1 MQFESANCDLPL
13 SEVEEIPGFYLPPV
27 GEDDAESGDGDEDHR
42 TVLYCTV
49 LYCSYL
55 PPVGEDDAESGDGDK
70 DHPAHAPRH
79 HHQAQAGRR
88 GLGGRAVLHCLEVS
102 HAWKTKT

>member
-27 GEDDAESGDGDEDHR
+27 GEDDAESGDGDEDH
-42 TVLYCTV
+42 
-49 LYCSYL
+49 
-55 PPVGEDDAESGDGDK
+55 
-70 DHPAHAPRH
+70 PAHAPRH

>member
-27 GEDDAESGDGDEDHR
+27 GEDDAESGDGDKDHR

-49 LYCSYL
+49 LYCT
-55 PPVGEDDAESGDGDK
+55 
-70 DHPAHAPRH
+70 
-79 HHQAQAGRR
+79 
-88 GLGGRAVLHCLEVS
+88 VLTFLL
-102 HAWKTKT
+102 